1 MGSII
6 RLARPRQWTKNSLVL
21 AVPLAAGALSDR
33 SALIQAVL
41 AVIVFTLVSI
51 ATYCLND
58 VVDVERDRAHAT
70 KRHRPVAS
78 GEVSIAIA
86 ILVAVVSV
94 VVAVAIAA
102 RLPMQFGLVAGGYLI
117 WTTAYSLVLKH
128 LAIVDL
134 LGLGSGFVLR
144 ALAGAAVV
152 QVRPS
157 SWFLLTVASG
167 SIVAAGGKRLA
178 ELRAGADARPVN
190 REYNEPF
197 LVQVIVIAS
206 ACSLM
211 GYALWALGDAQ
222 PTVTDPVAAELTLV
236 PVLYGVL
243 RYLLLVSRGAGESP
257 EDLLLSDRGLL
268 LAAGSFVI
276 LAALAFYA

>member
-102 RLPMQFGLVAGGYLI
+102 RLPTQFGLVAGGYLI
-117 WTTAYSLVLKH
+117 WTTVYSLVLKH

-167 SIVAAGGKRLA
+167 SIVAAAGKRLA
-178 ELRAGADARPVN
+178 ELRAGGDARPVN

-222 PTVTDPVAAELTLV
+222 PTVTTPVAAELTLV
-236 PVLYGVL
+236 PVLYGLL

-268 LAAGSFVI
+268 LAAGSFAV
-276 LAALAFYA
+276 LGALAFYA